1 MEMTSWTSQDFDY
14 VIAIV
19 VVVVV
24 ITAAAATIIITT
36 SISFTFSPLYKKKV
50 SHFTLLTPE
59 ISQSDDGW

>member
-1 MEMTSWTSQDFDY
+1 MEMTSWTSHDFDY
-14 VIAIV
+14 VIAI
-19 VVVVV
+19 VVV